1 VRPIRRVFKE
11 ITLRPKKTQYWDLVA
26 HDWAATQP
34 HRLWR
39 EYSDRLNATLFE
51 RWLPQDKVERLLKT
65 DLFDEATGDKGLFPL
80 LAAKARAVIGVDISL
95 RTLHRA
101 HARHGALRAV
111 GADVCNLPFADHAFE
126 VVVSNSTLDH
136 MESLADLAKG
146 LAELH
151 RVLKRGGQ
159 LLLTL
164 DNLSNPAVALRNALP
179 QRLLTALHLVPYYVG
194 ATCGPRRLVGMLRE
208 AGFAAEQTEAV
219 MHCPRVLAVLAAH
232 GLDRLGGPASKA
244 RFLDHLLAWER
255 LSHLPTRFFTG
266 YLIAVKAVR
275 L

>member
-1 VRPIRRVFKE
+1 MRRVFEE
-11 ITLRPKKTQYWDLVA
+11 IALGSKKRAHYWDLVA

-34 HRLWR
+34 YRLWR
-39 EYSDRLNATLFE
+39 DYSDRLNATLFE
-51 RWLPQDKVERLLKT
+51 RWLPQNKVERLLKT

-80 LAAKARAVIGVDISL
+80 LAAKARAVIGVDISSL
-95 RTLHRA
+95 TLHHA
-101 HARHGALRAV
+101 HTRHAALRAIA
-111 GADVCNLPFADHAFE
+111 ADVRSLPFADHAFD

-146 LAELH
+146 LAELQ

-179 QRLLTALHLVPYYVG
+179 ERLLTALHLVPYYVG
-194 ATCGPRRLVGMLRE
+194 ATCGPRRLVHMLRE
-208 AGFAAEQTEAV
+208 AGFEAEQTEAV
-219 MHCPRVLAVLAAH
+219 MHCPRVLAVMAANV
-232 GLDRLGGPASKA
+232 LDRLGDPSSKA
-244 RFLDHLLAWER
+244 RFLDHLFAWER
-255 LSHLPTRFFTG
+255 LSHLPTHFFTG